1 MKKKKTKIDENNI
14 NEENIQK
21 IKEEL
26 ENKNKLPDNTKKNR
40 NRKIQINILVA
51 ITVMLYFYLLNL
63 GFMNIE
69 QYSFLTDLKVFSIVI
84 LCGTI
89 ILFEL
94 AYKRDDGRYCI
105 FGIES
110 LFLAIMTLFF
120 TYAVVFLSDK
130 FKMIV
135 VVCSLIFAIYYTAK
149 SIIIYAKTK
158 REFNKTKSD
167 VKYIVKK

>member
-1 MKKKKTKIDENNI
+1 MRKKKKDEKEI
-14 NEENIQK
+14 QEENIQK

-26 ENKNKLPDNTKKNR
+26 EKKNKLPNNAQENM

-63 GFMNIE
+63 GFINIE

-84 LCGTI
+84 LAGTI
-89 ILFEL
+89 ILFEI
-94 AYKRDDGRYCI
+94 AYKKDEGRYVI

-110 LFLAIMTLFF
+110 LFLAIITLFS
-120 TYAVVFLSDK
+120 TYVVVFLSDK
-130 FKMIV
+130 FHQILV
-135 VVCSLIFAIYYTAK
+135 ICSLLFAVYYTGKA
-149 SIIIYAKTK
+149 ITLYIKTK
-158 REFNKTKSD
+158 REYGKNKSD

>member
-1 MKKKKTKIDENNI
+1 MKKQKKDEKKIQ
-14 NEENIQK
+14 EENIQK
-21 IKEEL
+21 IQEEL
-26 ENKNKLPDNTKKNR
+26 ENKHKLPQNTKENM
-40 NRKIQINILVA
+40 NRKMQINILVA
-51 ITVMLYFYLLNL
+51 ITIMLYFYFLNL
-63 GFMNIE
+63 GFMNKE
-69 QYSFLTDLKVFSIVI
+69 QFSFLSDLKTFSMII
-84 LCGTI
+84 LTGTI

-94 AYKRDDGRYCI
+94 AYKKDDGRYCI

>member
-1 MKKKKTKIDENNI
+1 MKKQKKKIDENNI

-21 IKEEL
+21 MQQEL
-26 ENKNKLPDNTKKNR
+26 ENKHKLPENTKENM

-51 ITVMLYFYLLNL
+51 ITVMLYFYFLNL
-63 GFMNIE
+63 GFINIE
-69 QYSFLTDLKVFSIVI
+69 QLSFLTDLKVFSMVI
-84 LCGTI
+84 LGGTI

-110 LFLAIMTLFF
+110 LILAIMTLFF
-120 TYAVVFLSDK
+120 TYIVVFLSDK
-130 FKMIV
+130 FKMILV
-135 VVCSLIFAIYYTAK
+135 ICSLLFAVYYTAK
-149 SIIIYAKTK
+149 AITIYAKTK
-158 REFNKTKSD
+158 REFNKNKSD